1 LKSSSTQEARVRSR
15 SVRSARTHGP
25 APKRRHG
32 KPGAPPGTLPPK
44 PDARPSL
51 VEVISFCLQEV
62 TEGTAADA
70 AAARALAL
78 PGRVNLIVVTGV
90 EDHALLEG
98 FGEQFGLHRLAL
110 EDVAHTH
117 QRPKFDEYEDQD
129 FVVLRVPD
137 PEGQT
142 TQQICLFVAPE
153 LLICFLERPLPAL
166 DAIRERIRQKRP
178 RLMAGGADYL
188 AYAIIDLVVDLYF
201 PVIDA
206 YDKRIDEIEDTIFS
220 SPRRVEVPVIHEMK
234 RDLAAWQ
241 RIAWQTRDV
250 ILRML
255 GEEIPTLSQTTRLHL
270 RDCLD
275 HARQVADLNEAARDR
290 ASGLL
295 DLYLS
300 VMSNRMNEI
309 MRVLTVIATIFMPLA
324 FIAGVYGMNFDTG
337 KSRFNMPE
345 LGWAWGYP
353 FALSL
358 MAATAAGLLIYFRKQ
373 GWFGGEDRKEP

>member
-1 LKSSSTQEARVRSR
+1 MRS
-15 SVRSARTHGP
+15 RSARTARTRGP

-32 KPGAPPGTLPPK
+32 KPGSSPGTLVPK

-51 VEVISFCLQEV
+51 VEVISYCQQGV
-62 TEGTAADA
+62 TEGAATDA

-90 EDHALLEG
+90 EDHVLLES
-98 FGEQFGLHRLAL
+98 FSEQFGLHRLAI

-178 RLMAGGADYL
+178 RLIAGGSDYL

-206 YDKRIDEIEDTIFS
+206 YDKRIDDIEDTIFS
-220 SPRRVEVPVIHEMK
+220 NPRRVEVPVIHEMK

-241 RIAWQTRDV
+241 RISWQMRDV

-275 HARQVADLNEAARDR
+275 HARQVADQNEAARDR
-290 ASGLL
+290 ATGLL

-324 FIAGVYGMNFDTG
+324 FIAGVYGMNFDTQ
-337 KSRFNMPE
+337 KSRLNMPE

-358 MAATAAGLLIYFRKQ
+358 MAATAAGLLLYFRRQ